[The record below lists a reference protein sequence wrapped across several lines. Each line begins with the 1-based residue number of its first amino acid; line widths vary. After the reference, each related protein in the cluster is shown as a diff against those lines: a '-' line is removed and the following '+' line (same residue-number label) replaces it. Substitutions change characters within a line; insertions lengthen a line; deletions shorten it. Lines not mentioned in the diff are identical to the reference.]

1 MFEVTSCPW
10 CRAAGHSRLHPE
22 VDPSTK
28 GWSSRWELG
37 ARGSCVLGPRDARGC
52 RLVALSVRFPCTI
65 FCFAVGRREVFL
77 YSRIV
82 GKPRSAR
89 TPHFVRSSS
98 LPKTFL
104 QLRFV
109 AGKLPSCLSA
119 QSLAARSFAE
129 GGILPKSCK
138 KRMMITGK
146 PPSIIYFLAAIVYP
160 TIVLRALADISASIN
175 GNKTPGSSLRSLTLR
190 LPFTELKWYRERIFV
205 SPGSGN
211 H

>member
-1 MFEVTSCPW
+1 MKSPHAHGVVR
-10 CRAAGHSRLHPE
+10 RAILDYIQKWIPRQRAGVLAGNSVHADRVFLVQEMPE
-22 VDPSTK
+22 VVDWLHYRCVFHVQSFALQLADVKYFST
-28 GWSSRWELG
+28 LG
-37 ARGSCVLGPRDARGC
+37 L
-52 RLVALSVRFPCTI
+52 LVSPEAP
-65 FCFAVGRREVFL
+65 EH
-77 YSRIV
+77 
-82 GKPRSAR
+82 
-89 TPHFVRSSS
+89 PHFVRSSS